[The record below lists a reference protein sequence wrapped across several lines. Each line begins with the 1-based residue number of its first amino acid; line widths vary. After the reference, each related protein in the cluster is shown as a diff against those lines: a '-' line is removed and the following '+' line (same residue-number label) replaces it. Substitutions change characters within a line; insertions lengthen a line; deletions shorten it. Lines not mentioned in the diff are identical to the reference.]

1 MKASKPFLK
10 WPGGKYRL
18 VQRIG
23 KRLGTGKRLVE
34 PFVGSAAV
42 FLNTDYNEYL
52 LADNNSDLINLY
64 TFLQKEGED
73 FISYCHSFFTTTG
86 NTEGKYYQYRTEFNT
101 TTDKRLKSALFV
113 YLNRHCYN
121 GLCRYNASNEFNTPF
136 GRYKRP
142 YFPAREMMTFYQGAQ
157 QATFMHAGFSET
169 MKQVEKGD
177 VVYCDPPYA
186 PLSSTARFTD
196 YFVGGFNWEDQ
207 IELAK
212 WATRLARKGITV
224 VISNHN
230 TPSTRTLYNT
240 AGASRTDIFKV
251 RRTISCN
258 ATNRNKVSELLAVF
272 GQAG

>member
-1 MKASKPFLK
+1 
-10 WPGGKYRL
+10 
-18 VQRIG
+18 
-23 KRLGTGKRLVE
+23 
-34 PFVGSAAV
+34 
-42 FLNTDYNEYL
+42 
-52 LADNNSDLINLY
+52 
-64 TFLQKEGED
+64 
-73 FISYCHSFFTTTG
+73 
-86 NTEGKYYQYRTEFNT
+86 
-101 TTDKRLKSALFV
+101 
-113 YLNRHCYN
+113 
-121 GLCRYNASNEFNTPF
+121 
-136 GRYKRP
+136 
-142 YFPAREMMTFYQGAQ
+142 MTFYQGAQ

>member
-1 MKASKPFLK
+1 MKSSKPFLK

-18 VQRIG
+18 VQRIV
-23 KRLGTGKRLVE
+23 KRLGPGKRLVE

-64 TFLQKEGED
+64 TVLQKEGED
-73 FISYCHSFFTTTG
+73 FIRYCHSFFTTSG
-86 NTEGKYYQYRTEFNT
+86 NTDKKYYQYRTEFNT
-101 TTDKRLKSALFV
+101 TTDKRHKSALFV

-142 YFPAREMMTFYQGAQ
+142 YFPAREMMTFHQDSQ
-157 QATFMHAGFSET
+157 KATFVHAGFSET

-177 VVYCDPPYA
+177 VVYCDPPYT
-186 PLSSTARFTD
+186 PLSNTARFTD

-207 IELAK
+207 IELAE
-212 WATRLARKGITV
+212 WATRLASKGITV

-230 TPSTRTLYNT
+230 TTSTRTLYNT
-240 AGASRTDIFKV
+240 AGASRTDIFRV
-251 RRTISCN
+251 RRTISCD
-258 ATNRNKVSELLAVF
+258 AANRNKVSELLAVF
-272 GQAG
+272 GQAS